1 MTIVQLKNEQERL
14 KALHDLQ
21 IVGSDRLPE
30 YDAVVETCA
39 EMFDCPI
46 ALISLVDAEEQWFK
60 ASCGLD
66 VGGTSREVSF
76 CQHALAHDDLF
87 VVPDAQLDERF
98 RNNPLVTGE
107 PRIRFYAGFPLTI
120 DGVHNLGT
128 LCIIDRKPRDPD
140 QLPLHQLAR
149 MSRIVEGLILSHR
162 ANVEK
167 VNALSRA
174 ESAHQLATRDSELLS
189 EVANVSGVGGW
200 ELNLKS
206 NELIWTSKTKA
217 IHEVP
222 EDFVPT
228 VDRAL
233 AFYPQESRDIIS
245 KGIEEAIETLSG
257 WNVEVPF
264 TTAKNRDIW
273 VRAVGRPVLE
283 DGEVIRLI
291 GAFQD
296 ITDRKQAELN
306 VRHSE
311 AVHRTTLE
319 SLSEGVLVLNKSGQV
334 QSVNPA
340 AAEMF
345 GFSDTDLVGL
355 HVEDLPA
362 RINSTSLEGEDG
374 RNLLVIALDD
384 PLTVTDQ
391 TAEFRSQDGQF
402 SKWLRVNARPVDQDG
417 EYGFDGVVVS
427 LTDITETKRQ
437 SDALQVIFDNIPGG
451 IAHYDEKY
459 RLTSCNRQFGNL
471 LQISD
476 DLLDQK
482 LFLIDYLRL
491 VAARGD
497 FGEGDPDEIAQQQ
510 FRKSTRDVP
519 FSYERRT
526 ANGVDLEV
534 RSTPIPTGGAIYN
547 FIDVTERKILEREL
561 AEKERLA
568 QLRLAELEGVLAH
581 MRQGVS
587 VFDRN
592 GRLSLWNRQYIEI
605 FGKPEDEIKLGAR
618 LIDLLEAE
626 KARGEFEGDV
636 MEHVRDLVLR
646 LSTGEVVRNKFT
658 HPNGKIISVI
668 HSPLPDGGW
677 IGTHED
683 VTLREHAA
691 AKITY
696 AAHHDELTG
705 LANRTLFNATFND
718 ALSTAQV
725 QETDGYLLLLDLDR
739 FKPVNDTY
747 GHDVGDELLKKIAQ
761 RMRDC
766 VRSSDLV
773 ARIGG
778 DEFAIILR
786 GTSADSAP
794 TREIAERIVTSIGTP
809 FQIFGHTLNVGVS
822 IGIAPIRDSDT
833 ETDSILKRA
842 DIALYKVKHNGRNG
856 YLFFGEERFAAPI
869 VKAAG

>member
-1 MTIVQLKNEQERL
+1 M
-14 KALHDLQ
+14 
-21 IVGSDRLPE
+21 
-30 YDAVVETCA
+30 
-39 EMFDCPI
+39 
-46 ALISLVDAEEQWFK
+46 
-60 ASCGLD
+60 
-66 VGGTSREVSF
+66 
-76 CQHALAHDDLF
+76 
-87 VVPDAQLDERF
+87 
-98 RNNPLVTGE
+98 
-107 PRIRFYAGFPLTI
+107 
-120 DGVHNLGT
+120 
-128 LCIIDRKPRDPD
+128 
-140 QLPLHQLAR
+140 
-149 MSRIVEGLILSHR
+149 
-162 ANVEK
+162 
-167 VNALSRA
+167 
-174 ESAHQLATRDSELLS
+174 
-189 EVANVSGVGGW
+189 
-200 ELNLKS
+200 
-206 NELIWTSKTKA
+206 
-217 IHEVP
+217 
-222 EDFVPT
+222 
-228 VDRAL
+228 
-233 AFYPQESRDIIS
+233 
-245 KGIEEAIETLSG
+245 
-257 WNVEVPF
+257 
-264 TTAKNRDIW
+264 
-273 VRAVGRPVLE
+273 
-283 DGEVIRLI
+283 
-291 GAFQD
+291 
-296 ITDRKQAELN
+296 
-306 VRHSE
+306 
-311 AVHRTTLE
+311 
-319 SLSEGVLVLNKSGQV
+319 VLNKSGQV
-334 QSVNPA
+334 QSANPA
-340 AAEMF
+340 ATEMF
-345 GFSDTDLVGL
+345 GSSDTDIVGL
-355 HVEDLPA
+355 HVGDLPA
-362 RINSTSLEGEDG
+362 RIYGTSTEGDSSQD
-374 RNLLVIALDD
+374 LLAIAIDN
-384 PLTVTDQ
+384 PLAVTDL
-391 TAEFRSQDGQF
+391 TAEFRISDAQV
-402 SKWLRVNARPVDQDG
+402 SKWLRVNARPIDQEG
-417 EYGFDGVVVS
+417 EYGFEGVVVS

-437 SDALQVIFDNIPGG
+437 SDALQVVFDNIPGG

-471 LQISD
+471 LQIPN

-482 LFLIDYLRL
+482 LFLIDYLRV

-510 FRKSTRDVP
+510 FRKSTRNVP
-519 FSYERRT
+519 FSYERST
-526 ANGVDLEV
+526 ANGVDLEI

-547 FIDVTERKILEREL
+547 FFDVTERKTMEREL

-605 FGKPEDEIKLGAR
+605 FGKPEDEIKRGAR
-618 LIDLLEAE
+618 LMDLLEAE

-668 HSPLPDGGW
+668 HAPLPDGGW

-747 GHDVGDELLKKIAQ
+747 GHDVGDELLRKIAQ
-761 RMRDC
+761 RLRDC

-773 ARIGG
+773 ARVGG

-794 TREIAERIVTSIGTP
+794 TREIAERIVTSIGAP